1 MAAEEPIRTGKV
13 KDVFDRGDTL
23 LFRFSDRI
31 SVFDKIIPTMVQD
44 KGLSLCR
51 ISSFWFNALKER
63 GIENHFIESSGPEM
77 TVKKFSVMEKVNA
90 SVYGNYLIPL
100 EFVVRYYVAGS
111 LFDKI
116 KSGRISF
123 KGLGFKNMPA
133 YGEELPDPFLEVTTK
148 FEKFDR
154 FLSIEEASS
163 ISGLHRHEIM
173 SILEECM
180 KIDRI
185 IERQIKKAGL
195 IHADGKKE
203 FAVDRERGPVVVDT
217 FGTPDEDRFWEQ
229 KEYEKGN
236 IVELSKEFVRQY
248 YRKIGYHTQLYSSRE
263 KNMKEPDIPPLPDEI
278 ARNVS
283 DLYRKMYERITGQ
296 KW

>member
-1 MAAEEPIRTGKV
+1 MVSDQPIRTGKV

-31 SVFDKIIPTMVQD
+31 SVFDKIIPTLVKD

-51 ISSFWFNALKER
+51 ISSFWFKTLKER
-63 GIENHFIESSGPEM
+63 SISTHFIESRGSEM
-77 TVKKFSVMEKVNA
+77 TVKKFAVMERVNA
-90 SVYGNYLIPL
+90 AVYGNYLVPL

-111 LFDKI
+111 LFDKV

-123 KGLGFKNMPA
+123 TDLGFKNMPA
-133 YGEELPDPFLEVTTK
+133 YGEKLPDPFLEVTTK

-154 FLSIEEASS
+154 FLSIGEASS
-163 ISGLHRHEIM
+163 ISGLHRYEII

-185 IERQIKKAGL
+185 IEKQIENSGL

-203 FAVDRERGPVVVDT
+203 FALDRERSPVVVDT
-217 FGTPDEDRFWEQ
+217 FGTPDEDRFWE
-229 KEYEKGN
+229 KNEYENGN
-236 IVELSKEFVRQY
+236 VVELSKEFVRQY
-248 YRKIGYHTQLYSSRE
+248 YRNTGYHSKLYESRE
-263 KNMKEPDIPPLPDEI
+263 KNLKEPEIQPLPDEI
-278 ARNVS
+278 AARVS
-283 DLYRKMYERITGQ
+283 ELYRKMYERITGQ